1 MLLSSDADSMNILN
15 FDIIEFKLAQHE
27 CLGFGNK
34 QNLSHH
40 VICKNCS
47 GLAFFTFVLTL
58 SIKLSQHTSSGFF
71 FKILYF
77 YILLIYVCLLYLE
90 KTPPASSK
98 LAFAV
103 CLTSMY
109 RSQAASDT
117 VCSLHLSHPGTQWGA
132 GIHAYV
138 CLQRCD
144 SE

>member
-1 MLLSSDADSMNILN
+1 M
-15 FDIIEFKLAQHE
+15 
-27 CLGFGNK
+27 C
-34 QNLSHH
+34 
-40 VICKNCS
+40 
-47 GLAFFTFVLTL
+47 
-58 SIKLSQHTSSGFF
+58 
-71 FKILYF
+71 
-77 YILLIYVCLLYLE
+77 VCYTWKK
-90 KTPPASSK
+90 KTPASSK

-132 GIHAYV
+132 GIHTYV